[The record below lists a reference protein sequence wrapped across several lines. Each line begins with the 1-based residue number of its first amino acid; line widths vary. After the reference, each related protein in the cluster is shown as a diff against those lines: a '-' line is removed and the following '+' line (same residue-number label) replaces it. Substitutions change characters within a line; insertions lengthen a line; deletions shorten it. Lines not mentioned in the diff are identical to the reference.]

1 MAIVMLK
8 VSYEFASAIGI
19 RASNKYMNHAD
30 TESLMQP
37 GQKYSAPKDPNIFF
51 HPSGN
56 IPPLIFTVLV
66 QDQQVNIRVMLHLS
80 LWEFSLVTVIY
91 S

>member
-8 VSYEFASAIGI
+8 VSYEFASAIRI
-19 RASNKYMNHAD
+19 RASKEYMSHAD
-30 TESLMQP
+30 TRASMQL
-37 GQKYSAPKDPNIFF
+37 GQKYSAPNDPNCFF

>member
-1 MAIVMLK
+1 MLIVILK
-8 VSYEFASAIGI
+8 VSYEFASAVGI

-37 GQKYSAPKDPNIFF
+37 GQKYSAPNDPNIFF

-80 LWEFSLVTVIY
+80 SWEFSLVTVIY